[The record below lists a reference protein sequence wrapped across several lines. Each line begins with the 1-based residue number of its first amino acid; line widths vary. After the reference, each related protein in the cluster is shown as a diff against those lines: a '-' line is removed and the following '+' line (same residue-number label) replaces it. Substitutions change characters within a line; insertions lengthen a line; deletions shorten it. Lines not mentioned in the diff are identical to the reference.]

1 MVAPKQPDPSP
12 CPRCGKPMRRELDG
26 VREPPMP
33 HIFWFCV
40 NVDCEDGKRNR
51 LYSGG

>member
-1 MVAPKQPDPSP
+1 MTTSEAPTPVS

-33 HIFWFCV
+33 KIFWFCA
-40 NVDCEDGKRNR
+40 NRSCEEGKQNKI
-51 LYSGG
+51 YSGG